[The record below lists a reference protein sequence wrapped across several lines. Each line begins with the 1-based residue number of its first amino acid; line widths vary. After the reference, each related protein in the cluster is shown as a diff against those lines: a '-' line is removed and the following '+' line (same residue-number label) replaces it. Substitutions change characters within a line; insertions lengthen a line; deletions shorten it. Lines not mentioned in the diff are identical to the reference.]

1 MNIVLDAI
9 SHIRKIWKKKPT
21 TEKILG
27 FINNNC
33 ASNYDID
40 MVNEEIEELIKN
52 GYIDREFKVLKKS
65 QFDGIPNLDVSS
77 EDVDIIFSNH
87 VKTSEPKFHR
97 KALFQESESPFPD
110 SKIRSTPSNIG
121 CANEIN
127 ELTANI
133 MAVKSFFMKEMYI
146 LKDEIL
152 SLKLQI
158 AEERNI
164 KMSKNEIESRY
175 PPVKDFG
182 NRIKQLENENQ
193 FLREEVS
200 NKQKIIEIILE
211 HSSNLI
217 KFKEN
222 DEKAKVL
229 NRTINPVNVKSKEK
243 LQSLNSNS
251 VPNKTVIK
259 KTTQEIV
266 DLNLKK
272 APDNS
277 DNQGKTES
285 REKEASDI
293 ENKVK
298 RQVKEKKKFVAL
310 VIQ

>member
-27 FINNNC
+27 VINNNC

-200 NKQKIIEIILE
+200 NKQKIIEIVLE

-272 APDNS
+272 PQMTVIIKAKQ
-277 DNQGKTES
+277 NQ
-285 REKEASDI
+285 
-293 ENKVK
+293 
-298 RQVKEKKKFVAL
+298 EKKKPQIL
-310 VIQ
+310 KIKLRGKLKKKRNLLHW